1 MKTVLLRSS
10 EVATLVL
17 TDFDVPGP
25 GGARGCSVNIYID
38 GHTGVTG
45 GHPHVL
51 PGVVAT
57 DYGWG
62 VIPRHTDYE

>member
-25 GGARGCSVNIYID
+25 GGASGGGVDVHVD

-51 PGVVAT
+51 TSVVAT
-57 DYGWG
+57 DYRWG
-62 VIPRHTDYE
+62 VIPRDTHYE